1 MSLENSM
8 MGEFHYNAQDA
19 QTWLMDS
26 CATFHVTLNME
37 WFSNHS
43 ARLSSTIRLGNGQDY
58 KIARTGEVPIQ
69 LPNGN
74 TITLHQVKHVPALKR
89 SLVSIGMLAEDRY
102 RTTLN
107 ELAWII
113 NRGVK

>member
-37 WFSNHS
+37 WFSNYS
-43 ARLSSTIRLGNGQDY
+43 AATSGIVRLGNGY
-58 KIARTGEVPIQ
+58 ECKIVGIEELPI
-69 LPNGN
+69 
-74 TITLHQVKHVPALKR
+74 
-89 SLVSIGMLAEDRY
+89 
-102 RTTLN
+102 
-107 ELAWII
+107 
-113 NRGVK
+113 